1 MATILIV
8 DDEPDIREVIRFAL
22 EGTGFRVLE
31 AGHADEARKLMQAEE
46 PDLVLL
52 DWMLPG
58 RSGLELAQQLKQN
71 PKTRGVPIIM
81 VSARGEEEDRIR
93 GLETGAD
100 DYIAKPFS
108 PREMVARV
116 NAVLRRSRPEEP
128 SEQIEI
134 GGLRIDNVSHR
145 VTAAGQR
152 IEVAPTEFRLLHF
165 LMSHAER
172 AFTRSQL
179 LDQVWGEQIYVEERT
194 VDVHV
199 RRLRKALETPATT
212 TCCRRSEAWVTA
224 FPTNSEGLSRRAERL
239 SRPWVPCLQCAPEAS
254 PLVRTR
260 GGTYNGPFFSQGLT
274 PCVPPAFP
282 CRPSRRPP
290 RTRRWPAIG

>member
-1 MATILIV
+1 MAKSHPNKVKTPRPPAKPAGTLKIMATILIV
-8 DDEPDIREVIRFAL
+8 DDEPDIREVMRFAL
-22 EGTGFRVLE
+22 EGSGFRVLE
-31 AGHADEARKLMQAEE
+31 AGHADEARKLMQAED
-46 PDLVLL
+46 PDLLLL

-58 RSGLELAQQLKQN
+58 RSGLELALQLKQN
-71 PKTRGVPIIM
+71 PKTRATPIIM

-116 NAVLRRSRPEEP
+116 NAVLRRSKPEGP
-128 SEQIEI
+128 SDQIEI
-134 GGLRIDNVSHR
+134 GGLRIDSISHR
-145 VTAAGQR
+145 VTANGQR
-152 IEVAPTEFRLLHF
+152 LEVAPTEFRLLHY

-199 RRLRKALETPATT
+199 RRLRKSLEDT
-212 TCCRRSEAWVTA
+212 
-224 FPTNSEGLSRRAERL
+224 GHDRL
-239 SRPWVPCLQCAPEAS
+239 LQT
-254 PLVRTR
+254 VRGIGYR
-260 GGTYNGPFFSQGLT
+260 FSDK
-274 PCVPPAFP
+274 P
-282 CRPSRRPP
+282 
-290 RTRRWPAIG
+290 